1 MAKKAAKQKFDLP
14 VDDAPVPLTC
24 RACGQERALD
34 DFRFYRTMPD
44 KLHMDFCVH
53 CELEHGTLVL
63 YRRYNAYGT
72 EEIIKAVF
80 EVRIKQSPVKGSKT
94 FQPERVLITPRSQVT
109 DRG

>member
-80 EVRIKQSPVKGSKT
+80 EASRV
-94 FQPERVLITPRSQVT
+94 PEIRRTP
-109 DRG
+109 D